1 MSDKEF
7 WLTIRRALLMIVKA
21 IERKYPTKLVEVDIG
36 DNTTTMTY
44 PSDE

>member
-36 DNTTTMTY
+36 DNITTTVSL
-44 PSDE
+44 SDD